1 MLSKIFKKK
10 KKQECIL
17 LGDFN
22 VCFQKINDAKYRQR
36 KSLDLLHSTMKKL
49 KFEQIV
55 VGPTHQTGASR
66 KSQLDHCYTNYPKRT
81 KMLKNKEETEENHNI
96 LIFQRTIKN

>member
-36 KSLDLLHSTMKKL
+36 KSL
-49 KFEQIV
+49 
-55 VGPTHQTGASR
+55 GPTHQTGASR